1 MSGINGDKARFNI
14 IRKKKIRR
22 RIRQQT
28 MLGPLLKSAGSGL
41 SEPKA
46 GSKEKQA

>member
-1 MSGINGDKARFNI
+1 MSGTNGDKARFNI
-14 IRKKKIRR
+14 TRKKKIRR

-28 MLGPLLKSAGSGL
+28 MLGPLLKSAGLGL
-41 SEPKA
+41 PKA

>member
-1 MSGINGDKARFNI
+1 MSGIKARFNI
-14 IRKKKIRR
+14 TRKKKIRR

-28 MLGPLLKSAGSGL
+28 MLGPLLKSVGL
-41 SEPKA
+41 GLYEPKA